1 MKLTTKEM
9 RNIISETILQD
20 EHKEEL
26 SPVLYYSSDF
36 LLSPQDWKDLMCVDN
51 EDRLGIDL
59 PFVQLT
65 ANLLKR
71 NIILLPILQKDIQ
84 DEKLD
89 EEEQKGTN
97 NNDQSDGDNVR
108 STEEKSKEMKMFLRV
123 NGDETYQ
130 KPPITMLYFPEG
142 QFGPDAHYQS
152 INRNHIDKTI
162 LKNDMN
168 YRKAF
173 DTLESEF
180 ESDEKIDQPSGESSD
195 EDEDHN
201 DDFNTPQKATG
212 GNAYNQTTML
222 TPQDPAATVIL
233 NETNKTQKKKLKRDK
248 NAPVYVIAPGEGKIP
263 EDWLREKSFDIEA
276 FPHLFSDGKYGM
288 HYERPKKLT
297 PSKFLPQRI
306 THENNMFAK
315 DHDFLFMGQQFL
327 ERHALERQINMSA
340 LNGSFVETD
349 DNCIK
354 MMPTDDKFAIFQS
367 IPGTPAYWK
376 KFRSEVKL
384 ESCYII

>member
-59 PFVQLT
+59 PFVQLS

-97 NNDQSDGDNVR
+97 NNDKSDGDNVR
-108 STEEKSKEMKMFLRV
+108 STEEKPKEMKMFLRV

-162 LKNDMN
+162 LKNDIN
-168 YRKAF
+168 YKKAF
-173 DTLESEF
+173 DTSTSEF
-180 ESDEKIDQPSGESSD
+180 ESDENIEEEDESSSS
-195 EDEDHN
+195 
-201 DDFNTPQKATG
+201 
-212 GNAYNQTTML
+212 
-222 TPQDPAATVIL
+222 IL
-233 NETNKTQKKKLKRDK
+233 
-248 NAPVYVIAPGEGKIP
+248 
-263 EDWLREKSFDIEA
+263 S
-276 FPHLFSDGKYGM
+276 H
-288 HYERPKKLT
+288 
-297 PSKFLPQRI
+297 
-306 THENNMFAK
+306 
-315 DHDFLFMGQQFL
+315 
-327 ERHALERQINMSA
+327 
-340 LNGSFVETD
+340 
-349 DNCIK
+349 
-354 MMPTDDKFAIFQS
+354 
-367 IPGTPAYWK
+367 
-376 KFRSEVKL
+376 
-384 ESCYII
+384 